1 MKHKTNLI
9 FLTIISYFMSFNLN
23 AQNIHIK
30 CKRFSDDERSK
41 LIEACKKS
49 CSFDYI
55 RAYSGSNQNEY
66 ITSKLYFDYN
76 MFGGIRPKYDT
87 DSVKCQSRCEAE
99 VDLFIK
105 SHCDGYEVNVKELV
119 KEVIKALPNK
129 VIGKLYDPNLIY
141 E

>member
-41 LIEACKKS
+41 LIEVCKKS
-49 CSFDYI
+49 CTGDFIHSDG
-55 RAYSGSNQNEY
+55 YS
-66 ITSKLYFDYN
+66 LYFDYN
-76 MFGGIRPKYDT
+76 MFGGIRPKYNT

>member
-49 CSFDYI
+49 CTHDWVSVYN
-55 RAYSGSNQNEY
+55 GSNDNY
-66 ITSKLYFDYN
+66 RTSTLSLNYN
-76 MFGGIRPKYDT
+76 MFGGTGVDDNINGKGQCYT
-87 DSVKCQSRCEAE
+87 RCEAE

-105 SHCDGYEVNVKELV
+105 SHCDGYEIDIR
-119 KEVIKALPNK
+119 EVIKALPSK
-129 VIGKLYDPNLIY
+129 VIGKLYDPNLVY

>member
-9 FLTIISYFMSFNLN
+9 FLTIISYFISFNLN

-41 LIEACKKS
+41 LIEVCKKS
-49 CSFDYI
+49 CTGDFIHSDG
-55 RAYSGSNQNEY
+55 YS
-66 ITSKLYFDYN
+66 LHFDYN
-76 MFGGIRPKYDT
+76 MFGGMRALGHT
-87 DSVKCQSRCEAE
+87 DASMCKSRCEAE

-119 KEVIKALPNK
+119 KEIIKALPSK